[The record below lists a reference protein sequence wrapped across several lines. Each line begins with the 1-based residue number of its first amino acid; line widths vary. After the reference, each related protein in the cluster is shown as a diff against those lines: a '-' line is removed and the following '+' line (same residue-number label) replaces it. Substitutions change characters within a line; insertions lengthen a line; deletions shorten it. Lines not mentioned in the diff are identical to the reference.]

1 MGLCASTSLKNKNH
15 THTASNCLTGQVK
28 KLPLFEYSCRVRDR
42 GKKSSF
48 ESVQLEVEMDAEIE
62 AALQGYG
69 GMPSTPVQPL
79 WQRRILMGERCEM
92 PRFSGLILYDERGFP
107 LPSSSRARSI
117 NREMRGVAKV
127 ALKDIL

>member
-1 MGLCASTSLKNKNH
+1 MGLCASISLKSKNH
-15 THTASNCLTGQVK
+15 TRMKSNCMTGQVK

-48 ESVQLEVEMDAEIE
+48 QTLKLGVEMDAEME

-107 LPSSSRARSI
+107 LPSSSRARA